1 MKTATTAIKARRAKA
16 RGSRLRG
23 VEPWG
28 ELNPSCP
35 FGVGFMD
42 GRGVSLRDRFSLL
55 TRSPQ
60 RYRAKPMRGFDPPPL
75 EAKRWMIMEPAT
87 RAVNSF
93 RFHGSGGLCAGR
105 FVEAPETRQR
115 YAARASDD
123 QAKTSGPQ
131 VSKTQYSVH
140 GEHDVTLDRPCSR
153 PTTGAGDMV

>member
-1 MKTATTAIKARRAKA
+1 MKTATTAIKASRAKA

-42 GRGVSLRDRFSLL
+42 DRGVSLRDRFSLL

-60 RYRAKPMRGFDPPPL
+60 RHRAKPMRGLDLPRL
-75 EAKRWMIMEPAT
+75 QAKPWMIMEPAS

-93 RFHGSGGLCAGR
+93 RLHGSGGLCAGR
-105 FVEAPETRQR
+105 FVEARAESRGQVSGPTTRQ
-115 YAARASDD
+115 S
-123 QAKTSGPQ
+123 KTSEPQ